1 MSYYRPTGVTLIAFF
16 LLLYATGSVIAALH
30 YLSIVLSPPLLQG
43 SLPGVSYTYYPYW
56 SPGAPLGFFQYTL
69 LYNLLVFQS
78 MFPLLSSQVIFYLIL
93 GVLFV
98 LAALG
103 LWRMKNWA
111 RLVTISYA
119 ILSVTFS
126 FIPFLPATGY
136 YGYSFFNINIIF
148 VLFTLLPSQYVFLP
162 YYLVMLI
169 PLILGIVI
177 LMYLNGDVK
186 YEFE

>member
-1 MSYYRPTGVTLIAFF
+1 MSYYRPTGVTLIAIF
-16 LLLYATGSVIAALH
+16 LLLNAAGSVIAALY
-30 YLSIVLSPPLLQG
+30 YLSIVLSPPLLQ
-43 SLPGVSYTYYPYW
+43 SVSYTYYPYW
-56 SPGAPLGFFQYTL
+56 FPGPIGFFQYTL

-126 FIPFLPATGY
+126 FIPFLPAMGY
-136 YGYSFFNINIIF
+136 YGYGYSFFNINIIT
-148 VLFTLLPSQYVFLP
+148 VLLTLLPSQYVFLS

>member
-43 SLPGVSYTYYPYW
+43 SLPGVSYTYYPY
-56 SPGAPLGFFQYTL
+56 
-69 LYNLLVFQS
+69 VFQS